1 MSGTSQPKEEE
12 KMSATSQPKEKKMSA
27 TSEPFLMDDDR
38 TLTEV
43 TFARAHRITTTVTHS
58 DVVVERWIG
67 ETAGGCSYGVRSN
80 PSHRP
85 FVGLEVVCQPN
96 GNIVL
101 LQLCVSNRCLIYQL
115 LHRDHDTCPLY
126 ELFVFLNSTR
136 FCFVGA
142 GVEVVA
148 YGLRRGHGF
157 FVRNKVDLGEAA
169 ARRLGREDLR
179 RAGLERL
186 AREVMRVEMDTPAEV
201 RRSEWWRRDL
211 SHEQIACACAHAFAS
226 FELGRILVKQS

>member
-1 MSGTSQPKEEE
+1 MSSTSQPKEEE
-12 KMSATSQPKEKKMSA
+12 KMSAKKDKKMSA
-27 TSEPFLMDDDR
+27 TSEPFLMDDDW

-43 TFARAHRITTTVTHS
+43 IFARAHRISTTVTHS
-58 DVVVERWIG
+58 DVVVTRWIG
-67 ETAGGCSYGVRSN
+67 ETVGGCGGGSSK
-80 PSHRP
+80 PDQRP
-85 FVGLEVVCQPN
+85 IVGLEVACQPN

-115 LHRDHDTCPLY
+115 LHRDHDTCPPY
-126 ELFVFLNSTR
+126 ELFLFLNSTR

-148 YGLRRGHGF
+148 YGLRREHGF
-157 FVRNKVDLGEAA
+157 FVRNKADLGDAA
-169 ARRLGREDLR
+169 ATRLGREDLR

-211 SHEQIACACAHAFAS
+211 SHEQIACACARAFAS
-226 FELGRILVKQS
+226 YELGRILIKQS